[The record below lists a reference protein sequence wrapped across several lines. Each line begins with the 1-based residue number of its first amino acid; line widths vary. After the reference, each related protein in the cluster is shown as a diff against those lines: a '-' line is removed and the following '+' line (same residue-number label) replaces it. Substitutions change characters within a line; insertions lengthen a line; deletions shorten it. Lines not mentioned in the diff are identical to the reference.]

1 MSKPRRA
8 GYARDLAD
16 VVARVAGDY
25 ARDKRLCIAVAVG
38 FTGLA
43 AYAHYMTSQPAIAE
57 QFHLVHEEA
66 RARSKAKRERRNHR
80 TGSNVSTIASSAA
93 RNGTPSSSAPA
104 SDNED
109 SKHGVGDGGKAL
121 AEAKVAAPKRKVAA
135 VDATFL
141 KANYRGRFVF
151 LARELGVP
159 FSILALD
166 APAEVLEARI
176 ARRQAEASDA
186 SEATVDVLRG
196 QLDELEPLAGEER
209 AYAVQ
214 VSGETVGDLEALT
227 RHLLRKRSAPLARRL
242 EAPAD
247 DER

>member
-1 MSKPRRA
+1 MGVMSKPRRA

-43 AYAHYMTSQPAIAE
+43 AYAHHMTSQPAIAE

-141 KANYRGRFVF
+141 KRMAFILRIVIPGITSREAML
-151 LARELGVP
+151 LAIQTVMLVTRSFISL
-159 FSILALD
+159 
-166 APAEVLEARI
+166 RI
-176 ARRQAEASDA
+176 ARKGGDGLQAVMERSWKKFFM
-186 SEATVDVLRG
+186 VLG
-196 QLDELEPLAGEER
+196 DFF
-209 AYAVQ
+209 
-214 VSGETVGDLEALT
+214 VSGVAA
-227 RHLLRKRSAPLARRL
+227 SVVNQCSM
-242 EAPAD
+242 
-247 DER
+247 